1 MRFNNDGDFSMIRRF
16 SAAALAFAVAFTTL
30 AYDANA
36 RRNNRDWELLGR
48 QTVGFI
54 ADRDVVQVGRQDGD
68 FSKIQ
73 LRVKNNDI
81 EILDLKVVYGNGQM
95 DDIRVR
101 ENIRAGGKTRVID
114 LKGGERFI
122 RNVQLVYRSRPSFKG
137 EAVVEVWGRD

>member
-1 MRFNNDGDFSMIRRF
+1 MIRRF

-36 RRNNRDWELLGR
+36 RRNNRDWELLGS
-48 QTVGFI
+48 QAVGFI

-137 EAVVEVWGRD
+137 QAVVEVWGRD

>member
-1 MRFNNDGDFSMIRRF
+1 MIR
-16 SAAALAFAVAFTTL
+16 SLAAAALAFSIAFTTY
-30 AYDANA
+30 APDASA
-36 RRNNRDWELLGR
+36 RPHNRNWELLGR

-54 ADRDVVQVGRQDGD
+54 VDRDVVQVGRQDGD
-68 FSKIQ
+68 FRKIQ

-101 ENIRAGGKTRVID
+101 EKIRAGGQTRVID

-122 RNVQLVYRSRPSFKG
+122 RNVQLVYRSKPSFKG
-137 EAVVEVWGRD
+137 QAVVELWGRD